1 MVKMMQSAVFDTNIL
16 IDYLKGIPQARAT
29 IESYSNSPSISIVT
43 WMEIMVGAKHNDQE
57 QQTRHFLSGFEILP
71 VNHAV
76 AEHSVALRQQYGMKL
91 PDAIILASTQ
101 ISARKLIT
109 RNSKDFKDLPGV
121 ILPYSLG

>member
-1 MVKMMQSAVFDTNIL
+1 MQSAVFDTNIL

-29 IESYSNSPSISIVT
+29 IESYGNSPSISIVT
-43 WMEIMVGAKHNDQE
+43 WMEVMVGAKHNDQE
-57 QQTRHFLSGFEILP
+57 QQTRYFLSGFEILP
-71 VNHAV
+71 VNQTV

-91 PDAIILASTQ
+91 PDAIILASTH

>member
-1 MVKMMQSAVFDTNIL
+1 MMQSAVFDTNIL

-29 IESYSNSPSISIVT
+29 IESYGNSPSISIVT
-43 WMEIMVGAKHNDQE
+43 WMEIMAGAKHHDQE

-71 VNHAV
+71 VNQAV

-109 RNSKDFKDLPGV
+109 RNSKDFKDLPGI
-121 ILPYSLG
+121 ILPYSLDK